1 MKKYFKL
8 VSLCMAI
15 LMIAAFALAGCGST
29 PSTEPSDLPD
39 TSGTPSESTSG
50 SSDPVAEKVTLQW
63 WQFWSVGDEENS
75 IKSIAIDAYEAANPH
90 VKIEATQLGW
100 GDGFAR
106 IQTAIGA
113 GVAPDCLELGS
124 TWVGAFADVGAL
136 TDLTPYL
143 TPEVKNKYIN
153 WNLGETLDGKIVA
166 FPWAV
171 GTRALAVNYDLV
183 RQAGYDPANFPKD
196 WNGLIDLAKAIK
208 EKCGVDGFLICAGH
222 PTGDYQTWG
231 DFLYSVGGAYI
242 ETQVQDDGSTKLI
255 GGVTSDAAKKALDF
269 YDAIKPYSMVDTQAN
284 AALAFQ
290 ANRLGMVIMDNGFT
304 AGMITDGSAV
314 NDWGYEIIPACPD
327 TGKTLAF
334 NGAEVLTI
342 PMQSKNK
349 DEAFKYLAYLAD
361 AATSTE
367 ICRQCSWSILPSISS
382 LDTIPELANPAADD
396 IAGQKVQRFIEIAKK
411 GYTFAPPINKRIE
424 DIGMRISTMIQE
436 IYLNGV
442 PRDEAVEACQKD
454 IANLLGMM

>member
-196 WNGLIDLAKAIK
+196 WNGLIDLAK
-208 EKCGVDGFLICAGH
+208 
-222 PTGDYQTWG
+222 
-231 DFLYSVGGAYI
+231 
-242 ETQVQDDGSTKLI
+242 
-255 GGVTSDAAKKALDF
+255 
-269 YDAIKPYSMVDTQAN
+269 
-284 AALAFQ
+284 
-290 ANRLGMVIMDNGFT
+290 
-304 AGMITDGSAV
+304 
-314 NDWGYEIIPACPD
+314 
-327 TGKTLAF
+327 
-334 NGAEVLTI
+334 
-342 PMQSKNK
+342 QSKK
-349 DEAFKYLAYLAD
+349 
-361 AATSTE
+361 
-367 ICRQCSWSILPSISS
+367 
-382 LDTIPELANPAADD
+382 
-396 IAGQKVQRFIEIAKK
+396 
-411 GYTFAPPINKRIE
+411 
-424 DIGMRISTMIQE
+424 M
-436 IYLNGV
+436 
-442 PRDEAVEACQKD
+442 
-454 IANLLGMM
+454 